1 MARRASFEPERSHE
15 GLQPSEADG
24 TQDSPT
30 GEPGDVAAGQQ
41 LDRRVAEVLRA
52 IDTRFGEPDLSLRKL
67 AREQHLSP
75 WRLCHLLADAGVS
88 FRQRLHETRC
98 REAARL
104 LRETPL
110 LVKEVAAKVGYS
122 SARQLSRHMKQHA
135 GHSASK
141 GRLVGCT
148 LRA

>member
-1 MARRASFEPERSHE
+1 MAGRASSGQGGSHG
-15 GLQPSEADG
+15 GLPTSEADG
-24 TQDSPT
+24 TQASPT
-30 GEPGDVAAGQQ
+30 GEPTDVPAGRA

-52 IDTRFGEPDLSLRKL
+52 INMRFAEPDLSLRKL

-88 FRQRLHETRC
+88 FRRRLHETRC

-122 SARQLSRHMKQHA
+122 SARQLSRHMKVVV
-135 GHSASK
+135 GYSASAVQATRT
-141 GRLVGCT
+141 GT
-148 LRA
+148 E